1 MAMSK
6 AMAHDP
12 AGGARPIHFAALL
25 GGNVALA
32 LGPMWVRLADSG
44 PVSAGFWR
52 LALAVPFFVLLARM
66 NRQPLTGLP
75 PKLLLGVLAGGVFFA
90 LDLSS
95 WHLGIEL
102 TRLGN
107 ATLFGNA
114 GSILIAA
121 WGLIALRRLPRTPEW
136 LAFGAAM
143 VGSAVLLGRS
153 LQIDHTTLIGD
164 LLCLLAGFLYTF
176 YILLAQRGRAMLGSW
191 ALLFWSSLV
200 GLPVMAGG
208 ALLLGEPFWPDNWIP
223 VIGLSITSQLIGQ
236 GLLVYA
242 LRHFPPLVIGLAL
255 LTQPVVSVAIGW
267 IWFGEVLGPLD
278 LLGMALVAAGLV
290 LTRVAERPQAPALA
304 VEERP

>member
-1 MAMSK
+1 MSK
-6 AMAHDP
+6 AM
-12 AGGARPIHFAALL
+12 GAATGTTTFWHFAALL

-66 NRQPLTGLP
+66 NRQPLTGAPRGVLW
-75 PKLLLGVLAGGVFFA
+75 GVLAGGVFFA

-208 ALLLGEPFWPDNWIP
+208 AVLLGEPFWPDNWIP

-242 LRHFPPLVIGLAL
+242 LRHFSAFVVGLAL
-255 LTQPVVSVAIGW
+255 MTQPAIAVTVGW
-267 IWFGEVLGPLD
+267 AVFGEVLSPID
-278 LLGMALVAAGLV
+278 LLGMVLVGAGLV
-290 LTRVAERPQAPALA
+290 LARSTQG
-304 VEERP
+304 